1 MSPHAAVPADG
12 RSRTRIFSA
21 RRILTM
27 NGDEPEAVATL
38 GERVVAVG
46 DRRDLRDRFPG
57 AEDVDLGS
65 GVLLPGFDDAHAHPS
80 LLADGG
86 LYVDLA
92 PTVTGSAEQVRRAL
106 AERAA
111 VTPEGAWVVGH
122 NFDVS
127 RTEDGG
133 GVNRG
138 LLDQVSDRHPVL
150 IIHYSYHGAV
160 ANSRAL
166 AAAGYGEDTPDPVG
180 GELVR
185 DGGGRL
191 TGVLYERAWMEG
203 YLGHGSRAPLVPQP
217 TMEARVESLRRM
229 LARMNAAGITSVCDA
244 MVHPADWALYQ
255 AARDAGALTAR
266 VGMLLWYEFF
276 DTARALG
283 MRTGFGDTRLRFTG
297 VKMMTD
303 GAVSGGT
310 CLCRTPYRGALG
322 ERTAGIQVMP
332 DEEIAEVVHRVHAAG
347 SRLAVHA
354 NGDLAISKVLDA
366 MEAAVAATP
375 PRPGQTH
382 RIEHCSVVDAG
393 LVERIRALG
402 VIPVPFGAFISYHGR
417 NLVHH
422 YGPDRAA
429 RISPHRAFR
438 DAGITVAGS
447 SDHPCGPLEPLYA
460 LRSLTTRRAQDG
472 TVLGDDQRLTPYEA
486 LEVYTAGSAA
496 ASGEQHEKG
505 RIAVGGLADFTVL
518 GDDPLTVEP
527 DALAELPVLST
538 WVGAEQVWHA

>member
-1 MSPHAAVPADG
+1 MSA
-12 RSRTRIFSA
+12 SRVKIFSA
-21 RRILTM
+21 RRIVTM

-38 GERVVAVG
+38 GERVAAVG
-46 DRRDLRDRFPG
+46 TRRDLRDRFPD

-80 LLADGG
+80 VLADGG

-92 PTVTGSAEQVRRAL
+92 PSVTGSAEEVRRAL

-111 VTPEGAWVVGH
+111 RTPEGEWVVGH

-127 RTEDGG
+127 RTEDGPS
-133 GVNRG
+133 VDRA
-138 LLDQVSDRHPVL
+138 LLDRVSTRHPVL

-166 AAAGYGEDTPDPVG
+166 AAAGYDETTPDPVG

-185 DGGGRL
+185 DGGRL

-203 YLGHGSRAPLVPQP
+203 YLGHGSRPPLVPQP
-217 TMEARVESLRRM
+217 TMDARVESLRRM
-229 LARMNAAGITSVCDA
+229 LARMNAAGITSVTDA

-276 DTARALG
+276 EPARALG
-283 MRTGFGDTRLRFTG
+283 MRTGFGDSMLRFTG

-310 CLCRTPYRGALG
+310 CLCRAPYLGTLG

-366 MEAAVAATP
+366 IEAASAATP

-382 RIEHCSVVDAG
+382 RIEHCSVVDPE
-393 LVERIRALG
+393 LVERIRRLG
-402 VIPVPFGAFISYHGR
+402 VIPVPFGAFISYHGH
-417 NLVHH
+417 NLVRH
-422 YGPDRAA
+422 YGTERAA
-429 RISPHRAFR
+429 RISPHRTFR

-447 SDHPCGPLEPLYA
+447 SDYPCGPLEPLFA
-460 LRSLTTRRAQDG
+460 LRSMTTRRAQDG
-472 TVLGDDQRLTPYEA
+472 TVLGPDQRLTPYEA

-496 ASGEQHEKG
+496 ASGDEADKG
-505 RIAVGGLADFTVL
+505 RVAVGRLADFTVL
-518 GDDPLTVEP
+518 GEDPLGVEP
-527 DALAELPVLST
+527 EALADVPVLST
-538 WVGAEQVWHA
+538 WVGAERVWHADSESV